1 MWVSAGINVSL
12 YTRLGILYAL
22 GCLLDFMILHISIE
36 GLKNIRLPSTPALRS
51 HGFAKT
57 NFTHLIS
64 LYFGGDSSVVNDLWG
79 QKVKL
84 DVGVCYFG
92 TTTNKSSAFHVGC
105 CSITLW
111 EIDVVSEMIVIFIRQ
126 TCLFTRNVTGVM
138 WLMSFFSGSESSFD
152 YLSWLSPTTR
162 NQAVNIIYQDHQ

>member
-1 MWVSAGINVSL
+1 M
-12 YTRLGILYAL
+12 
-22 GCLLDFMILHISIE
+22 
-36 GLKNIRLPSTPALRS
+36 PSTPALRS

-57 NFTHLIS
+57 SFTHLIS

-84 DVGVCYFG
+84 DVGVRYFG

-111 EIDVVSEMIVIFIRQ
+111 EIDVVSEMIVILIRQ
-126 TCLFTRNVTGVM
+126 AYLQEMPLVWCDLPGSPIKH
-138 WLMSFFSGSESSFD
+138 LMSHFLWVTIIKTVRNSSIYCVNASCSLERGSAAGW
-152 YLSWLSPTTR
+152 YVPYT
-162 NQAVNIIYQDHQ
+162 AVCPVKIV